1 VRIQMNT
8 RETYKNTTGELC
20 IYARRKESIKA
31 MLRSY
36 QFKNKTK
43 SVTRTVRIDE
53 DIDFQLEK
61 LAHEQRVSVNYY
73 ANQAL
78 RKFVEWDVFA
88 ERLGFVTL
96 PSDIFEKL
104 VGSITDEQAKELGGW
119 FGRNLAKDLIA
130 FLFKRVDL
138 ETSVR
143 ALELLGPRYGKAFR
157 FEYTN
162 DGHLTTVILNHGF
175 GRKASLF
182 YGEAVK
188 ALLKDLVNTQVD
200 IGLSEHQV
208 FAQIVGPN
216 EFRITLAPPTS
227 PALAPLQRP

>member
-1 VRIQMNT
+1 MN
-8 RETYKNTTGELC
+8 EELC
-20 IYARRKESIKA
+20 IYSTLRYVSIT

-43 SVTRTVRIDE
+43 SVTRTIRIDE

-61 LAHEQRVSVNYY
+61 LAHEQRVSVNYF

-88 ERLGFVTL
+88 DRLGFVTL

-104 VGSITDEQAKELGGW
+104 MGYTTDEQAKELGNW
-119 FGRNLAKDLIA
+119 FGKNLAKDLIA

-162 DGHLTTVILNHGF
+162 DGHLTTVILNHGARTNISSGHTAIVQF
-175 GRKASLF
+175 RSTRLRAFLCEALFLYKKVGAS
-182 YGEAVK
+182 
-188 ALLKDLVNTQVD
+188 TC
-200 IGLSEHQV
+200 I
-208 FAQIVGPN
+208 
-216 EFRITLAPPTS
+216 R
-227 PALAPLQRP
+227 RR

>member
-1 VRIQMNT
+1 M
-8 RETYKNTTGELC
+8 
-20 IYARRKESIKA
+20 
-31 MLRSY
+31 RSY

-53 DIDFQLEK
+53 DIDYQLEK
-61 LAHEQRVSVNYY
+61 LAHEQRVSVNYF

-88 ERLGFVTL
+88 DRLGFVTL

-104 VGSITDEQAKELGGW
+104 VGFVTDEQAKELGGW
-119 FGRNLAKDLIA
+119 FGKNLAKDLIA

-188 ALLKDLVNTQVD
+188 ALLKDLVNTTVD

-216 EFRITLAPPTS
+216 EFRITMAPANAPS
-227 PALAPLQRP
+227 IAPVHPLQKP

>member
-1 VRIQMNT
+1 
-8 RETYKNTTGELC
+8 
-20 IYARRKESIKA
+20 

-43 SVTRTVRIDE
+43 SVTRTIRIDE

-61 LAHEQRVSVNYY
+61 LAHEQRVSVNYF

-88 ERLGFVTL
+88 DRLGFVTL

-104 VGSITDEQAKELGGW
+104 VGYTTDEQAKELGSW
-119 FGRNLAKDLIA
+119 FGKNLAKDLIA

-182 YGEAVK
+182 YSEAHFSTNRATLVH
-188 ALLKDLVNTQVD
+188 AQDVDEDLSRRFEN
-200 IGLSEHQV
+200 
-208 FAQIVGPN
+208 
-216 EFRITLAPPTS
+216 
-227 PALAPLQRP
+227 

>member
-1 VRIQMNT
+1 
-8 RETYKNTTGELC
+8 
-20 IYARRKESIKA
+20 

-43 SVTRTVRIDE
+43 SETRTIRIDE

-61 LAHEQRVSVNYY
+61 LAHEQRVSVNYF

-88 ERLGFVTL
+88 DRLGFVTL

-104 VGSITDEQAKELGGW
+104 VGYTTDEQ
-119 FGRNLAKDLIA
+119 AKDLIA

-182 YGEAVK
+182 YSEAVK

-216 EFRITLAPPTS
+216 EFRITMPAPVSPLAQ
-227 PALAPLQRP
+227 QR

>member
-1 VRIQMNT
+1 
-8 RETYKNTTGELC
+8 
-20 IYARRKESIKA
+20 

-43 SVTRTVRIDE
+43 SVTRTIRIDE

-61 LAHEQRVSVNYY
+61 LAHEQRVSVNYF

-88 ERLGFVTL
+88 DRLGFVTL

-104 VGSITDEQAKELGGW
+104 VGFVTDEQAKELGGW
-119 FGRNLAKDLIA
+119 FGKNLA
-130 FLFKRVDL
+130 
-138 ETSVR
+138 
-143 ALELLGPRYGKAFR
+143 
-157 FEYTN
+157 
-162 DGHLTTVILNHGF
+162 
-175 GRKASLF
+175 
-182 YGEAVK
+182 
-188 ALLKDLVNTQVD
+188 NTQVD

-216 EFRITLAPPTS
+216 EFRITMAPANA
-227 PALAPLQRP
+227 PAIAPVHPLQKP

>member
-1 VRIQMNT
+1 M
-8 RETYKNTTGELC
+8 
-20 IYARRKESIKA
+20 YAMPNLSQSI

-53 DIDFQLEK
+53 DIDYQLEK
-61 LAHEQRVSVNYY
+61 LAHEQRVSVNYF

-88 ERLGFVTL
+88 DRLGFVTL

-104 VGSITDEQAKELGGW
+104 VGFVTDEQAKELGGW
-119 FGRNLAKDLIA
+119 FGKNLAKDLIA

-143 ALELLGPRYGKAFR
+143 SVELLAPSYDKPSS
-157 FEYTN
+157 FE
-162 DGHLTTVILNHGF
+162 
-175 GRKASLF
+175 
-182 YGEAVK
+182 
-188 ALLKDLVNTQVD
+188 
-200 IGLSEHQV
+200 
-208 FAQIVGPN
+208 
-216 EFRITLAPPTS
+216 
-227 PALAPLQRP
+227 

>member
-1 VRIQMNT
+1 
-8 RETYKNTTGELC
+8 
-20 IYARRKESIKA
+20 

-43 SVTRTVRIDE
+43 SVTRTIRIDE

-61 LAHEQRVSVNYY
+61 LAHEQRVSVNYF

-88 ERLGFVTL
+88 DRLGFVTL

-104 VGSITDEQAKELGGW
+104 VGFTTDEQAKELGSW
-119 FGRNLAKDLIA
+119 FGKNLAKDLIA

-175 GRKASLF
+175 GRKASVF
-182 YGEAVK
+182 YSEAVK

-200 IGLSEHQV
+200 IGMSEHQYSRKSWV
-208 FAQIVGPN
+208 
-216 EFRITLAPPTS
+216 PTS
-227 PALAPLQRP
+227 SGSQCRDQCPRWPHSDSPIRIHKASPFSPRSLTPLQSG

>member
-1 VRIQMNT
+1 
-8 RETYKNTTGELC
+8 
-20 IYARRKESIKA
+20 

-43 SVTRTVRIDE
+43 SVTRTIRIDE

-61 LAHEQRVSVNYY
+61 LAHEQRVSVNYF

-88 ERLGFVTL
+88 DRLGFVTL

-104 VGSITDEQAKELGGW
+104 VGFTTDEQAKELGSW

-175 GRKASLF
+175 GRKASVF
-182 YGEAVK
+182 YSEAVK

-200 IGLSEHQV
+200 IGMSEHQV

-216 EFRITLAPPTS
+216 EFRITMPAPMSPLA
-227 PALAPLQRP
+227 QNR